1 MSQNSASKPG
11 PSRSKKATPPSS
23 RDSSPEF
30 QDCPPVT
37 GPTPSLKAVQFR
49 PGGARGIYVLVLK
62 NAFTFIRDAPEY
74 FVAEGAPVNLSA
86 EDGPNIVT
94 TMVSFLVII

>member
-11 PSRSKKATPPSS
+11 PSRSKKATSSSS
-23 RDSSPEF
+23 RDSSPDL
-30 QDCPPVT
+30 QNCPPVT

-62 NAFTFIRDAPEY
+62 NGFTFIRGAPEP
-74 FVAEGAPVNLSA
+74 FVAEGAPINLSA

-94 TMVSFLVII
+94 TMVSFLVYS